1 MARKAKKRAPRKPV
15 RRRRSRVEQE
25 QRMRRYVIWA
35 TVVVGVLV
43 IGLVGY
49 GLVSEQVRTA
59 IQNRQRVAVVNGT
72 EITIGD
78 LRTRAQFYESFQDSA
93 SPDLVDLVFDEIV
106 EEELVRQ
113 EAERRGIEVSDAEVQ
128 DRIERMFDFHR
139 TPPTPR
145 PTLLPEPTTAA
156 SEAVAPTAEGTPVP
170 TPTPKSE
177 ADFQRDYSE
186 YIQSLNVTDEYF
198 RRLMKAVLVKD
209 ALVDDFGKDIPAEAD
224 QVQLRYL
231 GVYSDTQA
239 NDLLVRLV
247 SEEADFATLEAEL
260 EAADAEAPGIGS
272 DLKWY
277 AKGPLEDQFS
287 AEFADEAF
295 ALETG
300 MFSHTIESEY
310 GSITYYVVEVVAHE
324 ERELDEASHLQLA
337 RRAFNEW
344 LEEQMASVERL
355 EFDRSILV
363 PGSEGTEVNPL
374 GQ

>member
-35 TVVVGVLV
+35 TVGVGVLV

-156 SEAVAPTAEGTPVP
+156 SEAVAPTAEGTSVP

-198 RRLMKAVLVKD
+198 RRL
-209 ALVDDFGKDIPAEAD
+209 I
-224 QVQLRYL
+224 
-231 GVYSDTQA
+231 
-239 NDLLVRLV
+239 
-247 SEEADFATLEAEL
+247 
-260 EAADAEAPGIGS
+260 GIGS

-287 AEFADEAF
+287 VEFADEAF

-363 PGSEGTEVNPL
+363 PGSEGNEVNPL